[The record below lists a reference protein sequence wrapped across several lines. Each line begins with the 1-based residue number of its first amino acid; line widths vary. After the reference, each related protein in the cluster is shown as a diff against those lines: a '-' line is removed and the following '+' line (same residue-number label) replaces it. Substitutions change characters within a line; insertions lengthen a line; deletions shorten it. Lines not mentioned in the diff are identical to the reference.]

1 MGGGCLQHP
10 GGLSPGARTA
20 MRIHRSEN
28 PQSLC
33 VGGAFASTCASCLRV
48 SIIASELPLGALGVT
63 QVSEFRF
70 FQVL

>member
-1 MGGGCLQHP
+1 
-10 GGLSPGARTA
+10 
-20 MRIHRSEN
+20 MRIHGSEN
-28 PQSLC
+28 PQ
-33 VGGAFASTCASCLRV
+33 GWWGAFASTCASCLRV

>member
-20 MRIHRSEN
+20 MRIHGSEN
-28 PQSLC
+28 PQ
-33 VGGAFASTCASCLRV
+33 GWWGAFASTCASCLRV

>member
-1 MGGGCLQHP
+1 
-10 GGLSPGARTA
+10 

-33 VGGAFASTCASCLRV
+33 VGGDFASTCASCLRV